1 MGETDQL
8 ADMLQGRRFSGAR
21 AMPPQGTALVGA
33 QTPWH
38 YPRPE
43 LSAADL
49 DNSWAAGRPY
59 RFVGSLEMT
68 DSGNFL
74 RRPDGQVAPY
84 NPSTDTV
91 DRATGGVYQRRVAPL
106 NPEAAR
112 AAEGANVFGRAL
124 GALGLDDERGTRRN
138 TPWGE
143 AWANTHGGMSLA
155 NALQSGFTAADRLMT
170 ETPVGRQ
177 DPTNPIL
184 GFETA
189 GTFGAAGAPTA
200 MAGGMP
206 RGALGTFGSRPARSL
221 ARQEANPAWSPDEV
235 MQLLRESGAVNVDAR
250 PTGPHGT
257 VYIRY
262 DSPDNPRRSGYRE
275 STGAAAARP
284 TVRIPTDPDRHA
296 GIPQRAG
303 ERGGNLFDTGAYR
316 PDWPGDPATTTNA
329 GGGRYADWE
338 NLADAIKW
346 RLSRSPDGQ
355 WLISPDQA
363 PQGLR
368 EAPLVAPHS
377 FREWWTQ
384 LSNAQRNQIR
394 QSKQQAKEASA
405 MPGPVQ
411 ERLLSTGTPVPS
423 LADLLRERQGAAD
436 WAVAP

>member
-8 ADMLQGRRFSGAR
+8 ADMLQGRRFPGAR

-38 YPRPE
+38 YRVPVEETGNPF
-43 LSAADL
+43 
-49 DNSWAAGRPY
+49 DNSWAASQPY
-59 RFVGSLEMT
+59 RYAGSLEMT

-74 RRPDGQVAPY
+74 RQPDGQVAPY

-91 DRATGGVYQRRVAPL
+91 DRTSGGVYQRRVAPL

-112 AAEGANVFGRAL
+112 TGS
-124 GALGLDDERGTRRN
+124 
-138 TPWGE
+138 
-143 AWANTHGGMSLA
+143 MSLA

-170 ETPVGRQ
+170 EAPVGHQ

-184 GFETA
+184 GLEAA
-189 GTFGAAGAPTA
+189 GTFAAMGAPTA
-200 MAGGMP
+200 MAGGIP
-206 RGALGTFGSRPARSL
+206 RGAVGSFGSRPGRNL
-221 ARQEANPAWSPDEV
+221 PRQEPNPAWSPDEV
-235 MQLLRESGAVNVDAR
+235 MQLLRESGAVNIDAR
-250 PTGPHGT
+250 QRGPHGS
-257 VYIRY
+257 VYVRY

-296 GIPQRAG
+296 GVPQGAG

-316 PDWPGDPATTTNA
+316 PDWPGDPATTTNV

-405 MPGPVQ
+405 MPEPVQ